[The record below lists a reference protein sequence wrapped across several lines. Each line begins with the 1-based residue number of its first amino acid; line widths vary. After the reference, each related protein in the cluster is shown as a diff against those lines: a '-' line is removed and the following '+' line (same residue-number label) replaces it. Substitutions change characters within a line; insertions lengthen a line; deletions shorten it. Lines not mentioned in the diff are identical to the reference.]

1 MRSVRRTAR
10 PRGYPA
16 EYETSLRLKDGRTVQ
31 IRPIVP
37 DDAAEL
43 AEAIRTADPETLHAR
58 FLGAAPP
65 VTDALLTKLTCVD
78 YATAFAL
85 VARHRGHGVA
95 VARYTALPPE
105 PDGSVPA
112 EIAVAVAP
120 EWRGIGLATVLI
132 ELLARRGLECGIT
145 GFTALFWAQNRPVAE
160 LAREGNA
167 HVSIEDGTASL
178 EATLGEQTELGVPA
192 EPTGPA

>member
-1 MRSVRRTAR
+1 MRSVRRSAQ
-10 PRGYPA
+10 PDGYPA
-16 EYETSLRLKDGRTVQ
+16 EYEASVRLKDGRAVQ

-37 DDAAEL
+37 ADAAEL
-43 AEAIRTADPETLHAR
+43 ADAIRTADPETLHAR

-78 YATAFAL
+78 YVTAFAL

-95 VARYTALPPE
+95 IARYTALPPE
-105 PDGSVPA
+105 PDGCVPA

-120 EWRGIGLATVLI
+120 DWRGVGLATALI
-132 ELLARRGLECGIT
+132 GMLARRGSECGISA
-145 GFTALFWAQNRPVAE
+145 FTALFGAQNRPVAE

-167 HVSIEDGTASL
+167 RVSIEDGTASL
-178 EATLGEQTELGVPA
+178 EASLGEQGK
-192 EPTGPA
+192 